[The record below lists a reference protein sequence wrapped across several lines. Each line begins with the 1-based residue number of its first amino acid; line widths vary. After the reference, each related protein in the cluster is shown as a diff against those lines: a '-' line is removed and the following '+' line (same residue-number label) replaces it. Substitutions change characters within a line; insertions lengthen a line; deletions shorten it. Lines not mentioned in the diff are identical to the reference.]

1 MRDYVVLA
9 IPFFFLLIALELVWA
24 RWQHRDYYRINDSV
38 NDLSCGILSQLLEVF
53 AKTALFAGYLF
64 LYGSAR
70 LFDVPSGA
78 AWAWVACFLGVD
90 FFYYWFHRVSHERN
104 ALWAAHIVH
113 HSSEEYNLA
122 VALRQGALQGTFSW
136 VFYLPLAVVGF
147 PPAMFLACASFN
159 TLYQFW
165 IHTRTIGKLGPLEWF
180 LNTPSHHRVHHAC
193 NPKYIDRNY
202 AGVFIVW
209 DRLFGSFKAEDEEPA
224 FGITKPLRSWN
235 PLWANLH
242 YWAEM
247 AAQARRSRRWADR
260 LRVLVKPPG
269 WRPEELGG
277 FQAAPE
283 IDRSSQRKFDPH
295 IPRGLALYALV
306 QFTVVLVFASLL
318 LFKQD
323 EWRWPALA
331 AGTAASVGSLIG
343 LGALMESRR
352 WAAHVEATRAASLGV
367 LSAVSLAPRGLGWAA
382 LAALAGLGLAAWVWR
397 YRGAGAQLEPA
408 AHAQTAKS

>member
-1 MRDYVVLA
+1 MRDYIVLA
-9 IPFFFLLIALELVWA
+9 IPLFFLLIAIEVAWA
-24 RWQHRDYYRINDSV
+24 RWQERDYYRINDSV
-38 NDLSCGILSQLLEVF
+38 NDLSCGIVSQLLEVF

-64 LYGSAR
+64 LYERAR
-70 LFDVPSGA
+70 LLEIPGS
-78 AWAWVACFLGVD
+78 AWAWAACFVGVD

-122 VALRQGALQGTFSW
+122 VALRQGALQGAFSW
-136 VFYLPLAVVGF
+136 VFYLPLALLGF
-147 PPAMFLACASFN
+147 PPVMFLACASFN

-165 IHTRTIGKLGPLEWF
+165 IHTRTIGRLGPFEWVM
-180 LNTPSHHRVHHAC
+180 NTPSHHRVHHAC

-202 AGVFIVW
+202 GGVFIVW
-209 DRLFGSFKAEDEEPA
+209 DRMFGSFMAEDEEPA

-247 AAQARRSRRWADR
+247 LGLARRSARWRDR
-260 LRVLVKPPG
+260 LRVFVKPPG

-283 IDRSSQRKFDPH
+283 IDRATQRKFDPPM
-295 IPRGLALYALV
+295 PRALAVYALL
-306 QFTVVLVFASLL
+306 QFVVVLVFASLL

-323 EWRWPALA
+323 AWRWPALV
-331 AGTAASVGSLIG
+331 AGTGAIVGSLIG
-343 LGALMESRR
+343 LGALMEGRR
-352 WAAHVEATRAASLGV
+352 WAVHVEATRVAVLGV
-367 LSAVSLAPRGLGWAA
+367 LAAVSLAPRARGWAL
-382 LAALAGLGLAAWVWR
+382 LAAAAGVAMAAWVLR
-397 YRGAGAQLEPA
+397 YRSAAVEQPA
-408 AHAQTAKS
+408 RTQTAEP